1 MDLMKEKNNGRQNV
15 AYKFSCQSKL
25 NSNFFSKKIYNF
37 GKINNISMRG
47 IFIRYLFVC
56 GISSIEIAC
65 SSIDTSHQA
74 GIKLPW
80 RAPNE
85 THDLTKQLESR
96 ELEDSVSFDKQEL
109 NTTYFGNVKTDRPA
123 LKGGNSHTSLNKE
136 AGTDIQFRDADI
148 HSVIDAILG
157 DALKLNYTIDPSIQ
171 GKITLRT
178 RGPLSKTA
186 LLPVLE
192 TALLSVSAAI
202 VQQGG
207 MYHVIPLDL
216 APQRVRG
223 ANRLI
228 SNGAATPGFGIDIL
242 PLRYIKAEEIQ
253 KIINSVFPKGTVLQA
268 DETYNHLVISGTSED
283 RMAVQRMVES
293 FDVDWL
299 QGMNF
304 ALYRVE
310 HSSPTQLIAELQ
322 EIFQS
327 PIDVVG
333 SRVRFVALNRM
344 HAVLGIS
351 KDRSDLEVIESW
363 IKRLDISKTDEQRVF
378 VYNVQNGNA
387 KELVTALRQLFGG
400 GGTTSASDQQG
411 DSGLSEKSNIAESGA
426 QGMPIQQD
434 SPIKMDA
441 YEKTSMPTGGYPSN
455 QSSNR
460 SSKLVASE
468 ETNSLL
474 YYGTEKEFRVIKDAL
489 IQLDI
494 IPRQVMIE
502 AILAEVTLNDDLRY
516 GVQWFFNSKENS
528 VELNAAETGISSL
541 FPGFSYVYAGG
552 SDVKVI
558 LNALQS
564 KTDVRVI
571 SAPKLSVLNNQKAT
585 LQVGDQVP
593 ILTQTSQSTSS
604 PGAPIVSSIQMR
616 DTGVILDIKP
626 RINENGSLLLDVS
639 QEVSDVA
646 KTTTSG
652 INSPTIQKRKIQT
665 SVLTNDGY
673 TVALG
678 GLIRDNISQSNS
690 GLPVIKDIPI
700 FGNLFRDNSSGN
712 KRTELIVLLV
722 PHIMRNQAETQS
734 VVDSMVS
741 EMNSA
746 AQIIDRVLPI
756 VPDTKQ

>member
-1 MDLMKEKNNGRQNV
+1 MNENNNGRQTD
-15 AYKFSCQSKL
+15 AYNFLRQSKL
-25 NSNFFSKKIYNF
+25 KSSSNFFSEKKYTYGEN
-37 GKINNISMRG
+37 NNISMRR
-47 IFIRYLFVC
+47 IFIRSFFII
-56 GISSIEIAC
+56 GIAGIGSSC
-65 SSIDTSHQA
+65 SSVDTRYQNN
-74 GIKLPW
+74 IKLPW
-80 RAPNE
+80 RVPNE
-85 THDLTKQLESR
+85 THDLNKQLEYR
-96 ELEDSVSFDKQEL
+96 EIEDNVSADKQEQ
-109 NTTYFGNVKTDRPA
+109 NTTYFGNVKTFRPVS
-123 LKGGNSHTSLNKE
+123 KKNNSDAAINKE
-136 AGTDIQFRDADI
+136 AETDIQFRDADI

-157 DALKLNYTIDPSIQ
+157 DALKLNYAIDPSIQ

-202 VQQGG
+202 VQQGN
-207 MYHVIPLDL
+207 MYHVMPLDL

-223 ANRLI
+223 LNRSI
-228 SNGAATPGFGIDIL
+228 PNAAATPGFGIDIL
-242 PLRYIKAEEIQ
+242 TLRYVKAQEIQ
-253 KIINSVFPKGTVLQA
+253 KIIDTVFPKGTVLQA
-268 DETYNHLVISGTSED
+268 DETYNHLIISGTSED

-310 HSSPTQLIAELQ
+310 HSSPTQLIAELK
-322 EIFQS
+322 EVFQS

-344 HAVLGIS
+344 HAILGIS
-351 KDRSDLEVIESW
+351 KDRSDLEGIEAW
-363 IKRLDISKTDEQRVF
+363 IKRLDTSKTDEQRVF

-387 KELVTALRQLFGG
+387 KELVSALRQLFGG

-411 DSGLSEKSNIAESGA
+411 DSGLSEKSNIVESGE
-426 QGMPIQQD
+426 QGMPMQQD
-434 SPIKMDA
+434 SPIKMDT
-441 YEKTSMPTGGYPSN
+441 YGKTSMPTGGYPSN

-494 IPRQVMIE
+494 TPRQVMIE

-516 GVQWFFNSKENS
+516 GVQWFFDSKQNS
-528 VELNAAETGISSL
+528 VELSAAETGISSL
-541 FPGFSYVYAGG
+541 FPGFSYVYSGG
-552 SDVKVI
+552 SDVRVI

-571 SAPKLSVLNNQKAT
+571 SAPKLSVLNNQKAN

-593 ILTQTSQSTSS
+593 ILTQTSQSTSA
-604 PGAPIVSSIQMR
+604 PGAPIVNSIQMR

-626 RINENGSLLLDVS
+626 RINENGSLLLDVT

-678 GLIRDNISQSNS
+678 GLIRDNISESNS
-690 GLPVIKDIPI
+690 GVPLIKDIPV

-741 EMNSA
+741 EMNST

-756 VPDTKQ
+756 APDTKQ

>member
-1 MDLMKEKNNGRQNV
+1 
-15 AYKFSCQSKL
+15 
-25 NSNFFSKKIYNF
+25 
-37 GKINNISMRG
+37 
-47 IFIRYLFVC
+47 
-56 GISSIEIAC
+56 
-65 SSIDTSHQA
+65 
-74 GIKLPW
+74 
-80 RAPNE
+80 
-85 THDLTKQLESR
+85 QLESR
-96 ELEDSVSFDKQEL
+96 EIEDSVSFDKQEL

-123 LKGGNSHTSLNKE
+123 LKGSNSHTSLNKE

-207 MYHVIPLDL
+207 MYHVIPMDL

-228 SNGAATPGFGIDIL
+228 PNGAATPGFGIDIL
-242 PLRYIKAEEIQ
+242 PLRYVKAQEIQ
-253 KIINSVFPKGTVLQA
+253 KIINTVFPKGTVLQA

-283 RMAVQRMVES
+283 RMAVQHMVES

-299 QGMNF
+299 QGMSF

-310 HSSPTQLIAELQ
+310 HSSPSQLIAEIK

-363 IKRLDISKTDEQRVF
+363 IKRLDSSKTDEQSVF

-387 KELVTALRQLFGG
+387 KELVSALRQLFGG

-411 DSGLSEKSNIAESGA
+411 DSGPTEKSDIAEFGD
-426 QGMPIQQD
+426 QGMPMQQD

-441 YEKTSMPTGGYPSN
+441 YANTSTPTGGYSSN
-455 QSSNR
+455 QNSNY

-516 GVQWFFNSKENS
+516 GVQWFFNSKQNS
-528 VELNAAETGISSL
+528 VEL
-541 FPGFSYVYAGG
+541 
-552 SDVKVI
+552 
-558 LNALQS
+558 
-564 KTDVRVI
+564 
-571 SAPKLSVLNNQKAT
+571 
-585 LQVGDQVP
+585 
-593 ILTQTSQSTSS
+593 
-604 PGAPIVSSIQMR
+604 
-616 DTGVILDIKP
+616 
-626 RINENGSLLLDVS
+626 
-639 QEVSDVA
+639 
-646 KTTTSG
+646 
-652 INSPTIQKRKIQT
+652 
-665 SVLTNDGY
+665 
-673 TVALG
+673 
-678 GLIRDNISQSNS
+678 
-690 GLPVIKDIPI
+690 
-700 FGNLFRDNSSGN
+700 
-712 KRTELIVLLV
+712 
-722 PHIMRNQAETQS
+722 
-734 VVDSMVS
+734 
-741 EMNSA
+741 SA
-746 AQIIDRVLPI
+746 A
-756 VPDTKQ
+756 

>member
-1 MDLMKEKNNGRQNV
+1 MSENNSGRKIIEYNLL
-15 AYKFSCQSKL
+15 CQWKL
-25 NSNFFSKKIYNF
+25 NSNANF
-37 GKINNISMRG
+37 YSEKTYKYDGINNISIRRIFVRILFIFG
-47 IFIRYLFVC
+47 IA
-56 GISSIEIAC
+56 SIEVSC
-65 SSIDTSHQA
+65 SSIDA
-74 GIKLPW
+74 PYPIDIKLPW
-80 RAPNE
+80 RAPKE
-85 THDLTKQLESR
+85 THGLAQSLESKYIQDK
-96 ELEDSVSFDKQEL
+96 ESFDKPEL
-109 NTTYFGNVKTDRPA
+109 NTTYFGNVKNLRSVS
-123 LKGGNSHTSLNKE
+123 KGSSPHPSLNNE
-136 AGTDIQFRDADI
+136 VGTDIQFRDADI

-157 DALKLNYTIDPSIQ
+157 DALKLNYTVDPSIQ
-171 GKITLRT
+171 GKITLHT
-178 RGPLSKTA
+178 RGPLSKAA

-207 MYHVIPLDL
+207 IYHVMPLDL

-228 SNGAATPGFGIDIL
+228 PNGAATPGFGIDIL
-242 PLRYIKAEEIQ
+242 PLRYVKAQEVQ
-253 KIINSVFPKGTVLQA
+253 KIINTVFPKGTVLQT

-299 QGMNF
+299 QGMSF

-322 EIFQS
+322 QIFQS

-387 KELVTALRQLFGG
+387 KELVSALRQLFGG

-411 DSGLSEKSNIAESGA
+411 DSGLSEKSYIAESGA
-426 QGMPIQQD
+426 QGMSMQQD
-434 SPIKMDA
+434 SPTKMDA
-441 YEKTSMPTGGYPSN
+441 YEKTSMPAGGYSSN
-455 QSSNR
+455 QTSNR
-460 SSKLVASE
+460 SSKLVANE

-474 YYGTEKEFRVIKDAL
+474 YFGTEKEFRVIKDAL

-494 IPRQVMIE
+494 TPRQVMIE

-516 GVQWFFNSKENS
+516 GVQWFFDSKQNS
-528 VELNAAETGISSL
+528 VELSAAETGISSL
-541 FPGFSYVYAGG
+541 FPGFSYVYSGG
-552 SDVKVI
+552 SDVRVI

-571 SAPKLSVLNNQKAT
+571 SAPKLSVLNNQKAN

-593 ILTQTSQSTSS
+593 ILTQTSQSTSA

-626 RINENGSLLLDVS
+626 RINENGSLLLDVT

-678 GLIRDNISQSNS
+678 GLIRDNISESNS
-690 GLPVIKDIPI
+690 GVPLIKDIPV
-700 FGNLFRDNSSGN
+700 FGNLFKDNSSGN

-741 EMNSA
+741 EMSSA
-746 AQIIDRVLPI
+746 TQIIDRVLPI
-756 VPDTKQ
+756 APETKK

>member
-1 MDLMKEKNNGRQNV
+1 MKENYKKGRILTFN
-15 AYKFSCQSKL
+15 
-25 NSNFFSKKIYNF
+25 SKKRMHQYL
-37 GKINNISMRG
+37 KDDT
-47 IFIRYLFVC
+47 FIRSMFIL
-56 GISSIEIAC
+56 GISCIDLAC
-65 SSIDTSHQA
+65 SSIETPYPV

-80 RAPNE
+80 RAPDE
-85 THDLTKQLESR
+85 VHDLTKQLESR
-96 ELEDSVSFDKQEL
+96 EINDSVSDEKSEP
-109 NTTYFGNVKTDRPA
+109 NTTYFGNVKTFRPV
-123 LKGGNSHTSLNKE
+123 LKSGSTQTSFNKE
-136 AGTDIQFRDADI
+136 PGTDIQFRDADI

-171 GKITLRT
+171 GKITLHT
-178 RGPLSKTA
+178 RGPLSKSA

-192 TALLSVSAAI
+192 SALLSVSAAI

-207 MYHVIPLDL
+207 IYHVMPLDL
-216 APQRVRG
+216 APQRIRG
-223 ANRLI
+223 GNRLTPN
-228 SNGAATPGFGIDIL
+228 SVTTPGFGIDIL
-242 PLRYIKAEEIQ
+242 PLRYIKAQEIQ
-253 KIINSVFPKGTVLQA
+253 KILNSVFPRGTVLQA

-310 HSSPTQLIAELQ
+310 HSDPTQLITELK

-344 HAVLGIS
+344 QAILGIS
-351 KDRSDLEVIESW
+351 KDHSDLEVIDSW
-363 IKRLDISKTDEQRVF
+363 VKRLDISKTDEQRVF

-387 KELVTALRQLFGG
+387 KELVAALRQLFGG
-400 GGTTSASDQQG
+400 GGSASTKDG
-411 DSGLSEKSNIAESGA
+411 DSGQSEKTYVAESGT
-426 QGMPIQQD
+426 QSTPMQMD
-434 SPIKMDA
+434 SPTKLDG
-441 YEKTSMPTGGYPSN
+441 YEKTFMPAGGYPPN
-455 QSSNR
+455 QSSNH

-474 YYGTEKEFRVIKDAL
+474 YYGTEKGFQVIKDAVM
-489 IQLDI
+489 QLDI

-516 GVQWFFNSKENS
+516 GVQWFFDSKQNS
-528 VELNAAETGISSL
+528 VELSAAETGISSL
-541 FPGFSYVYAGG
+541 FPGFSYVYSGG
-552 SDVKVI
+552 SDVKII

-571 SAPKLSVLNNQKAT
+571 SAPKLSVLNNQKAN

-593 ILTQTSQSTSS
+593 ILTQTSQSTSA

-626 RINENGSLLLDVS
+626 RINENGSLLLDVT

-678 GLIRDNISQSNS
+678 GLIRDNSSEINS
-690 GLPVIKDIPI
+690 GVPIIKDIPI
-700 FGNLFRDNSSGN
+700 FGNLFKDNSSGD

-746 AQIIDRVLPI
+746 SQIIDRELP
-756 VPDTKQ
+756 VAPNSKQ

>member
-1 MDLMKEKNNGRQNV
+1 MKEKNNGRQNV

-37 GKINNISMRG
+37 GKINNISMRR

-56 GISSIEIAC
+56 GISIIEIAC

-96 ELEDSVSFDKQEL
+96 EFEDSVSFDKQEL

-202 VQQGG
+202 VQQGSI
-207 MYHVIPLDL
+207 YHVMPLDL

-228 SNGAATPGFGIDIL
+228 HNGAATPGFGIDIL
-242 PLRYIKAEEIQ
+242 PLRYVKAQEIQ

-299 QGMNF
+299 QGMSF

-327 PIDVVG
+327 PIDVMG

-387 KELVTALRQLFGG
+387 KELVAALRQLFGG

-426 QGMPIQQD
+426 QGMSMQQD

-516 GVQWFFNSKENS
+516 GVQWFFDSKQNS
-528 VELNAAETGISSL
+528 VELSAAETGISSL
-541 FPGFSYVYAGG
+541 FPGFSYVYSGG
-552 SDVKVI
+552 SDVRVI

-571 SAPKLSVLNNQKAT
+571 SAPKLSVLNNQKAN

-593 ILTQTSQSTSS
+593 ILTQTSQSTIA

-626 RINENGSLLLDVS
+626 RINENGSLLLDVT

-678 GLIRDNISQSNS
+678 GLIRDNISESNS
-690 GLPVIKDIPI
+690 GVPLIKDIPV
-700 FGNLFRDNSSGN
+700 FGNLFKDNSSGN

-741 EMNSA
+741 EMSSA

-756 VPDTKQ
+756 APETKK